1 MLIATLPEKTAL
13 TLIPKARS
21 AMFPE
26 LFADL
31 RGSLGYVA
39 DYFRNPL
46 LLYAIILGIYLIW
59 RRIGKS

>member
-1 MLIATLPEKTAL
+1 
-13 TLIPKARS
+13 
-21 AMFPE
+21 MFPE

-31 RGSLGYVA
+31 RGLLGYVA